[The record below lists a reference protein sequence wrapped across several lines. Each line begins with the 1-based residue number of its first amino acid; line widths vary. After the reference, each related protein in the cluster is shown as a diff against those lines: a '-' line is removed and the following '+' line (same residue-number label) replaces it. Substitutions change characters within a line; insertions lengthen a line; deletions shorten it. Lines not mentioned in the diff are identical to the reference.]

1 MYLVRP
7 PYLLKKLYSTAIW
20 RMDSTSKKIYLTFDD
35 GPVPIV
41 TPWVL
46 DVLKQYNI
54 KATFFCVGE
63 NVVKHP
69 DIFQR
74 IVEEG
79 HSIGNHTYNHLNGW
93 NTHTKK
99 YMENV
104 EWCDQV
110 LRQGIGSDATIL
122 FRPPYGKAKKS
133 QISDLT
139 SKKNPDHT
147 PYSIIMWDVLSGD
160 YDKNTD
166 PLTCLN
172 NVVNNVRNGSIIVF
186 HDSPKA
192 QKNLEYALPKFIDY
206 AIAQGFEFEKL
217 E

>member
-1 MYLVRP
+1 MG
-7 PYLLKKLYSTAIW
+7 KQ
-20 RMDSTSKKIYLTFDD
+20 SKKIYLTFDD
-35 GPVPIV
+35 GPVPTV

-63 NVVKHP
+63 NVVKNP

-74 IVEEG
+74 ILQEG

-93 NTHTKK
+93 NTHSKK

-104 EWCDQV
+104 ELCDQV
-110 LRQGIGSDATIL
+110 LKKGGSGQIHL

-133 QISDLT
+133 QILKLS
-139 SKKNPDHT
+139 SNKNPDQT

-160 YDKNTD
+160 YDKNTS
-166 PLTCLN
+166 PETCLK
-172 NVVNNVRNGSIIVF
+172 NVTDHVRNGSIIVF
-186 HDSPKA
+186 HDSAKA
-192 QKNLEYALPKFIDY
+192 QKNLEYALPRFIEY
-206 AIAQGFEFEKL
+206 ASGQGFEFEKL
-217 E
+217 SPH